1 MKLTIHKVFDY
12 ISLVQYLVDKRTVS
26 LGIFSAVSGTLLVSP
41 WMNWDPI
48 NLIKV
53 VAICSAAF
61 SMLFIFISSQILSK
75 QKNFNVEDLPFAL
88 FILCL
93 FLPLIFA
100 DSPLSQQFWG
110 VMGRNTGFLTYFS
123 LCVIAW
129 SISRVDIPNLDKRV
143 VSWLLVTG
151 AFSLSYGFIQYLGK
165 DPVSWS
171 AKFVFGTLG
180 NVNFFA
186 AFLAL
191 VTTAAFSL
199 AIGEHAISKQY
210 KLLLILFVIS
220 LIALNLRTDSMQGP
234 VTTFVGISVAGTIF
248 VFRKFRSNWR
258 KVTVFLVLLL
268 PSVATLGVLGLFNKG
283 PLSKFLYQDS
293 NVFRS
298 DYMLSGI
305 RMTLSNP
312 WFGVGL
318 DSYDN
323 AYRMNRGFVTAY
335 RTSPNRTSN
344 SAHNVAIDISSCG
357 GIFLFLSYLSI
368 ICLALVL
375 GIRRLKEVH
384 SISGWYVAIF
394 ATWIAYLFQSLL
406 SINQIGVGIWGW
418 LLTGVVIS
426 SSRNKERINRDL
438 NRRDQS
444 RKARS
449 IAKKQ
454 LPAMVSLF
462 SFLGLSLGFI
472 LAYIP
477 MSADANFRKAMN
489 SGNLEMMLSAIDRPG
504 SNAFLISKTLNASV
518 TQGNTELSKKLAN
531 KLVSEFPMEIYGWD
545 VIARS
550 QVFTETL
557 RSQARRMMKQ
567 IDPNFFCFDQDP
579 GSSFLMKYRQLDISA
594 RGELLSWWGLVP
606 RSGATDM
613 QVQGAENSEEFLSR
627 VRSIC
632 S

>member
-1 MKLTIHKVFDY
+1 
-12 ISLVQYLVDKRTVS
+12 VQYLIDKRIAS

-61 SMLFIFISSQILSK
+61 SMLFIFMSSQTLSK
-75 QKNFNVEDLPFAL
+75 QKNLTVEDLPFAL

-100 DSPLSQQFWG
+100 DSPLTQQFWG
-110 VMGRNTGFLTYFS
+110 VMGRNTGFLSYLS
-123 LCVIAW
+123 LCIIAW
-129 SISRVDIPNLDKRV
+129 CISRVDIPNLDKRV
-143 VSWLLVTG
+143 VSWLLITG
-151 AFSLSYGFIQYLGK
+151 AISFSYGLFQYLGK

-171 AKFVFGTLG
+171 SKFVFGTLG

-199 AIGEHAISKQY
+199 AFGDYSISKGY
-210 KLLLILFVIS
+210 KWLLIVFVIS
-220 LIALNLRTDSMQGP
+220 LIALNLKTDSMQGP
-234 VTTFVGISVAGTIF
+234 VTTFVGISVAGIIF
-248 VFRKFRSNWR
+248 LYRKFRSHWR
-258 KVTVFLVLLL
+258 KVTVLLILIL
-268 PSVATLGVLGLFNKG
+268 PSVASLGALGLFNKG
-283 PLSKFLYQDS
+283 PLSRFLYQDS
-293 NVFRS
+293 NVFRA
-298 DYMLSGI
+298 DYMLSGV

-323 AYRMNRGFVTAY
+323 AYRKYRGFVTTY

-344 SAHNVAIDISSCG
+344 SAHNIAIDISSCG

-368 ICLALVL
+368 MTFALVKA
-375 GIRRLKEVH
+375 IRRLREIH

-426 SSRNKERINRDL
+426 SSRIREGTNGEVIRIS
-438 NRRDQS
+438 QS
-444 RKARS
+444 KKGRTRTN
-449 IAKKQ
+449 KQ
-454 LPAMVSLF
+454 LPPVVSLF
-462 SFLGLSLGFI
+462 SFLGLSLGFF

-489 SGNLEMMLSAIDRPG
+489 SSNLEMMASAIDRPG
-504 SNAFLISKTLNASV
+504 SNAFIISKTLSASI
-518 TQGNTELSKKLAN
+518 TQGNTEIAKKIAN

-550 QVFTETL
+550 PAFDETL
-557 RSQARRMMKQ
+557 RSEARSNIRK
-567 IDPNFFCFDQDP
+567 IDPNFFCYDHDP
-579 GSSFLMKYRQLDISA
+579 SSSFLMKYRELDISA

-606 RSGATDM
+606 RSSATTI
-613 QVQGAENSEEFLSR
+613 QVEEAENSEEFLNR
-627 VRSIC
+627 VRSLC